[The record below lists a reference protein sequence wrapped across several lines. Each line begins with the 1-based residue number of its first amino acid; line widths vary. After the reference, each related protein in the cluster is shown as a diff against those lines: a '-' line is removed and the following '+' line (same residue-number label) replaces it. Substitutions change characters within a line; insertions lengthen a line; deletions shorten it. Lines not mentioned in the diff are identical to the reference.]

1 MGRTGGRV
9 SLKSYKIFRNDVSG
23 EVVPA
28 TPCHRRSRGRA
39 SNLCQFPAAPISQ
52 LSHTSGGAMRV
63 LISFICAVAV
73 ILAASLLLAS
83 PIAHAQGVGAS
94 GSLSGT
100 LSDPTGAVIP
110 KGTVTAEDV
119 ARGIR
124 LSATVDANG
133 QYRFTNLLPGTYDL
147 TAQIPGFQTLLQ
159 KGVVIT
165 VGQVANL
172 DFHLQVATTSSV
184 VEVSAAPPVVET
196 ERGSQANTITQQYID
211 DLPIDR
217 RDYLNFTLLLPGVA
231 DSTRLTDDQDFRVK
245 QTPQSG
251 LSFYG
256 SNGRGNSVTVDGGE
270 TGDDAGGVRL
280 TVSQDAVQEFQ
291 VNRSNYG
298 ADLGGA
304 TGASVNIVTKSGT
317 NDVHGTLYS
326 YFRNSGLDARDP
338 FAFTQALA
346 PGEVFDPATN
356 SVSTPI
362 KDSLGRYQFGGTIGA
377 PIHKDKT
384 FVFFAFEGLRQDA
397 ENAVPLIT
405 NTNEFLPTPAQ
416 QAVIAGLSA
425 QGGTPVP
432 CLNNPNGTVLTLPA
446 ATCAGAL
453 QTALTTSQLTGL
465 TAGQTALNTYLINQ
479 LESNGG
485 LFPYT
490 TREYLFSSR
499 LDHHISEADSINLS
513 YRYGHDLEENPD
525 VQSLTGFSA
534 GSSTHDYDNNLQA
547 SWYHVFSPRTENEFR
562 FQWDYNSF
570 NVIPNTPGQ
579 VGLQIAS
586 FANNLGTNIFLPN
599 LTILRRYEFA
609 DNVTLVRGSHTIK
622 FGGNEIL
629 RGNHTES
636 HTFLPGR
643 FVFGPLPGALLS
655 PQLSGLADGLNSLQS
670 ASLGLPQVYQQ
681 GFGDA
686 DYPAYTRPL
695 SGIYLQDSWKITSN
709 FTLNYGLRYEVDSQY
724 NPLNTYYGDV
734 APRISFAWDPF
745 KDHKTVVRGGYGIFY
760 GPIDAQIPQ
769 VDLSLGVLN
778 KNRSTVENQHN
789 TSQVPDQVLNA
800 QNTCG
805 VGVTALGT
813 PGTIFPGNGASPCN
827 RFISIY
833 ADPLGATGLPFLQN
847 SATIFQTLF
856 GAGLVQC
863 TTPTAGQN
871 ACITPQSLL
880 PTTAGG
886 VFPQPL
892 GSGIFVQNSGQL
904 SPLTVLFSNPPNYKP
919 PYSQQAS
926 LGIEREIAPG
936 FSISASFIYS
946 HTLRL
951 PVAIDTNLLPAT
963 PMSTVTLANGKS
975 VSYRNWNMSA
985 ATDPAAGFETSG
997 AGAGGVY
1004 PCAVTLNGFGQP
1016 VSPCF
1021 ANVLI
1026 AQNNQYT
1033 SASSALY
1040 EGGIIEVRKRFN
1052 DNFSFFGNY
1061 TYSKAF
1067 DTSTDF
1073 NTDFGPQDPTD
1084 LGAERALSE
1093 FDERNKV
1100 VAAGVINSPWKNAF
1114 LKGFQLSPIFQYHS
1128 GHPFNLLAG
1137 GEVNGDNHTTNE
1149 RPIGAPRDTGLGP
1162 NYVDFDARLTWQ
1174 HKLGERVNLL
1184 LTAEGF
1190 NIANRT
1196 NFASVNNEVSP
1207 LFGLTPGFTTFNVHG
1222 SAALSPSTPLGFTS
1236 DLAKREIQLGCRF
1249 NF

>member
-1 MGRTGGRV
+1 
-9 SLKSYKIFRNDVSG
+9 
-23 EVVPA
+23 
-28 TPCHRRSRGRA
+28 
-39 SNLCQFPAAPISQ
+39 
-52 LSHTSGGAMRV
+52 MRV

-100 LSDPTGAVIP
+100 VSDPTGAVIP

-196 ERGSQANTITQQYID
+196 ERGSQSNTITQQYID

-217 RDYLNFTLLLPGVA
+217 RDYLNFTLLLPGVS
-231 DSTRLTDDQDFRVK
+231 DSTRIADDQDFRVK

-304 TGASVNIVTKSGT
+304 TGASVNIVTKTGT
-317 NDVHGTLYS
+317 NDVHGTAYS

-346 PGEVFDPATN
+346 PGEIFDPTTN

-362 KDSLGRYQFGGTIGA
+362 KNSLGRYQFGGTIGA

-397 ENAVPLIT
+397 ENSVPLIT
-405 NTNEFLPTPAQ
+405 NTNEFLPTAAQ
-416 QAVIAGLSA
+416 NGVIAGLVA

-643 FVFGPLPGALLS
+643 FVFGPLPGSLLS
-655 PQLSGLADGLNSLQS
+655 PQLSGLADGLNSLQG

-904 SPLTVLFSNPPNYKP
+904 SPLTVLFSNPPNYRP

-926 LGIEREIAPG
+926 LGIEREITPG
-936 FSISASFIYS
+936 FSVSVSFIYS
-946 HTLRL
+946 HTLHL
-951 PVAIDTNLLPAT
+951 PVAIDTNLQPST
-963 PMSTVTLANGKS
+963 PTSTVTLANGKS
-975 VSYRNWNMSA
+975 VSYKNWNTSA
-985 ATDPAAGFETSG
+985 ATDPAAGFETAG

-1016 VSPCF
+1016 ISPCF
-1021 ANVLI
+1021 VNVLVT
-1026 AQNNQYT
+1026 QNNQYT
-1033 SASSALY
+1033 SASSGLY
-1040 EGGIIEVRKRFN
+1040 EGGIIEVHKRFN
-1052 DNFSFFGNY
+1052 DNFSFFANY

-1067 DTSTDF
+1067 DTGTDF
-1073 NTDFGPQDPTD
+1073 NTDFGPQDPTN
-1084 LGAERALSE
+1084 LAAERALSE

-1190 NIANRT
+1190 NIANHT
-1196 NFASVNNEVSP
+1196 NYASVNNEVSP

>member
-1 MGRTGGRV
+1 
-9 SLKSYKIFRNDVSG
+9 
-23 EVVPA
+23 
-28 TPCHRRSRGRA
+28 
-39 SNLCQFPAAPISQ
+39 
-52 LSHTSGGAMRV
+52 MRV

-100 LSDPTGAVIP
+100 VSDPTGAVIP

-196 ERGSQANTITQQYID
+196 ERGSQSNTITQQYID

-217 RDYLNFTLLLPGVA
+217 RDYLNFTLLLPGVS
-231 DSTRLTDDQDFRVK
+231 DSTRIADDQDFRVK

-304 TGASVNIVTKSGT
+304 TGASVNIVTKTGT
-317 NDVHGTLYS
+317 NDVHGTAYS

-346 PGEVFDPATN
+346 PGEIFDPTTN

-362 KDSLGRYQFGGTIGA
+362 KNSLGRYQFGGTIGA

-397 ENAVPLIT
+397 ENSVPLIT
-405 NTNEFLPTPAQ
+405 NTNEFLPTAAQ
-416 QAVIAGLSA
+416 NGVIAGLVA

-629 RGNHTES
+629 RGNHTDS

-643 FVFGPLPGALLS
+643 FVFGPLPGSLLS
-655 PQLSGLADGLNSLQS
+655 PQLSGLADGLNSLQG

-904 SPLTVLFSNPPNYKP
+904 SPLTVLFSNPPNYRP

-926 LGIEREIAPG
+926 LGIEREITPG
-936 FSISASFIYS
+936 FSVSVSFIYS
-946 HTLRL
+946 HTLHL
-951 PVAIDTNLLPAT
+951 PVAIDTNLQPST
-963 PMSTVTLANGKS
+963 PTSTVTLANGKS
-975 VSYRNWNMSA
+975 VSYKNWNTSA
-985 ATDPAAGFETSG
+985 ATDPAAGFETAG

-1016 VSPCF
+1016 ISPCF
-1021 ANVLI
+1021 VNVLVT
-1026 AQNNQYT
+1026 QNNQYT
-1033 SASSALY
+1033 SASSGLY
-1040 EGGIIEVRKRFN
+1040 EGGIIEVHKRFN
-1052 DNFSFFGNY
+1052 DNFSFFANY

-1067 DTSTDF
+1067 DTGTDF
-1073 NTDFGPQDPTD
+1073 NTDFGPQDPTN
-1084 LGAERALSE
+1084 LAAERALSE

-1190 NIANRT
+1190 NIANHT
-1196 NFASVNNEVSP
+1196 NYASVNNEVSP

>member
-1 MGRTGGRV
+1 
-9 SLKSYKIFRNDVSG
+9 
-23 EVVPA
+23 
-28 TPCHRRSRGRA
+28 
-39 SNLCQFPAAPISQ
+39 
-52 LSHTSGGAMRV
+52 MRV

-100 LSDPTGAVIP
+100 VSDPTGAVIP
-110 KGTVTAEDV
+110 KGTVTAEDA

-124 LSATVDANG
+124 ISATVDANG
-133 QYRFTNLLPGTYDL
+133 QYRFTNLSPGTYDL
-147 TAQIPGFQTLLQ
+147 TAQIPGFQSLVQ

-256 SNGRGNSVTVDGGE
+256 SNGRGNSITVDGGE

-304 TGASVNIVTKSGT
+304 TGASVNIVTKTGT

-346 PGEVFDPATN
+346 PGEIFDPTTN
-356 SVSTPI
+356 SLGTPI

-405 NTNEFLPTPAQ
+405 NTNEFLPTAAQ
-416 QAVIAGLSA
+416 NGVIAGLVA
-425 QGGTPVP
+425 QGATPVP
-432 CLNNPNGTVLTLPA
+432 CLNNPNGGPPTSLPA
-446 ATCAGAL
+446 NQCAGAL

-465 TAGQTALNTYLINQ
+465 TAGQTALNTYFINQ

-485 LFPYT
+485 LFNYN
-490 TREYLFSSR
+490 TREYLFSGR
-499 LDHHISEADSINLS
+499 LDHHISEADSISLS

-579 VGLQIAS
+579 AGIQIAS

-599 LTILRRYEFA
+599 LTILRRYELA

-695 SGIYLQDSWKITSN
+695 SGIYLQDSWKISSN

-724 NPLNTYYGDV
+724 NPLNTYYGDI

-760 GPIDAQIPQ
+760 GPVDAQIPQ

-789 TSQVPDQVLNA
+789 TSQVPDQVNNLV
-800 QNTCG
+800 NTCG

-833 ADPLGATGLPFLQN
+833 ADPLGASGLPFLQN
-847 SATIFQTLF
+847 SATVFQTLF
-856 GAGLVQC
+856 AAGLIQC
-863 TTPTAGQN
+863 TTATAGQN

-886 VFPQPL
+886 VFPEPL
-892 GSGIFVQNSGQL
+892 GSGIFVQNSGQV

-919 PYSQQAS
+919 PQSQQAS
-926 LGIEREIAPG
+926 LGIEREISPG
-936 FSISASFIYS
+936 FSVSVSFIYS

-1100 VAAGVINSPWKNAF
+1100 VLAGVFNSPWKNAF
-1114 LKGFQLSPIFQYHS
+1114 LSGFQLSPIFQYHS

-1137 GEVNGDNHTTNE
+1137 GEVNGNNHTTNE

-1174 HKLGERVNLL
+1174 HKFGERLNLQ

-1190 NIANRT
+1190 NIANHT

-1236 DLAKREIQLGCRF
+1236 ALPKREIQLGCRF